1 MHIKTFL
8 SALLSALLLCA
19 PLSAADRVLNDRTEQ
34 YTQPPQSLEGVQDRE
49 ARDWERSV
57 ESPVPWLTVMDHI
70 LTVYDTNE
78 VKAYHAV
85 YPELQLANDDTSP
98 LAKAFS
104 EWSVERSM
112 DAWHS
117 PIRTYSEE
125 ARRDGY
131 ELPFYYSDITP
142 ISRWGRVDEQLIS
155 FFMEG
160 SSYAGGAHS
169 IPHVNAYTFDRKT
182 GRQIAL
188 DEIVTNRTLLIAALE
203 AAFQTQYPAAVERDF
218 PHGVME
224 ALLMQHPSEKGLTS
238 FCWYMA
244 ADGSLVIYYPDSVLA
259 SYAAGAFTL
268 TIARQDAP
276 RLFTAAYP
284 ME

>member
-19 PLSAADRVLNDRTEQ
+19 PLLAADRVLNDRTEQ

-49 ARDWERSV
+49 SRDWERSV

-85 YPELQLANDDTSP
+85 YPELQLANDNTSP

-131 ELPFYYSDITP
+131 ERPFYYSDITP

-169 IPHVNAYTFDRKT
+169 IPHVDAYTFDRKT
-182 GRQIAL
+182 GQQIAL

-224 ALLMQHPSEKGLTS
+224 VLLMQHPAEKGLSS

-259 SYAAGAFTL
+259 SYAAGSFTL
-268 TIARQDAP
+268 TITRQDAP

>member
-1 MHIKTFL
+1 
-8 SALLSALLLCA
+8 
-19 PLSAADRVLNDRTEQ
+19 
-34 YTQPPQSLEGVQDRE
+34 
-49 ARDWERSV
+49 
-57 ESPVPWLTVMDHI
+57 
-70 LTVYDTNE
+70 
-78 VKAYHAV
+78 
-85 YPELQLANDDTSP
+85 
-98 LAKAFS
+98 
-104 EWSVERSM
+104 M

-117 PIRTYSEE
+117 SIRTASEE
-125 ARRDGY
+125 ARRDGH

-224 ALLMQHPSEKGLTS
+224 VLLMQHPAEKGLSS

-244 ADGSLVIYYPDSVLA
+244 ADGSLVIHYPAAVLA

>member
-19 PLSAADRVLNDRTEQ
+19 PLLAADRVLNDRTEQ

-49 ARDWERSV
+49 SRDWERSV
-57 ESPVPWLTVMDHI
+57 ESPVPWLTVMDHV

-85 YPELQLANDDTSP
+85 YPELQLANDNTSP

-117 PIRTYSEE
+117 SIRTASEE

-169 IPHVNAYTFDRKT
+169 IPHVDAYTFDRKT
-182 GRQIAL
+182 GQQIAL

-224 ALLMQHPSEKGLTS
+224 VLLMQHPAEKGLSS

-244 ADGSLVIYYPDSVLA
+244 ADGSLVIHYPAAVLA